1 MKNKIIKYCCLA
13 SLLFLLLIP
22 IIKQHTGLLVHEFEV
37 DELKGWFPPVDSAHF
52 SIKNWWNGDF
62 QNKKEAF
69 LKRDL
74 KVRPFAIRAN
84 NQMHYDILKE
94 IRTDIIEGEDGYLF
108 EKGYIE
114 DLLGHRFIGEKRIKN
129 QAEKLK
135 FISEK
140 LKKEKD
146 VDVIV
151 AVAISKALF
160 HKDKLPKQYKLNP
173 DAKTNYEEYLKEFKK
188 QDIHVLDFNQYFL
201 EQKEKTDH
209 VLSPKYG
216 IHWSQYAGMLAAD
229 SILNYIGQLKGKEV
243 TPIIK
248 KELVKSTE
256 ARKEDED
263 IGQSINLYRPLASE
277 NYSYFNSYLPF
288 NAKKEYRPNIVL
300 VGDSFSWT
308 IWGNDIPHHLWGE
321 ETLFLYYYKEV
332 WDTKWSELS
341 GSKLKDEQIK
351 PFAEN
356 ADAIVLLF
364 TPMNMNDLGSGF
376 IDKTFEK
383 LKDKD

>member
-22 IIKQHTGLLVHEFEV
+22 IIKQHTGLLVHAFEV
-37 DELKGWFPPVDSAHF
+37 DELKGYFPPVDSAHF
-52 SIKNWWNGDF
+52 SIKNWWKGDF
-62 QNKKEAF
+62 QNNKEAF

-74 KVRPFAIRAN
+74 KIRPFAVRAN
-84 NQMHYDILKE
+84 NQMHYDFLKE

-108 EKGYIE
+108 EDSYIE
-114 DLLGHRFIGEKRIKN
+114 DMIGLRYIGDKKIKDQSN
-129 QAEKLK
+129 KLK

-140 LKKEKD
+140 LKAEHD
-146 VDVIV
+146 VEVIV

-160 HKDKLPKQYKLNP
+160 HKDKLPKQYQLNEN
-173 DAKTNYEEYLKEFKK
+173 AKTNYEEYLKEFKK
-188 QDIHVLDFNQYFL
+188 QGIHFLDFNQHFIN
-201 EQKEKTDH
+201 QKGKSKHIFST
-209 VLSPKYG
+209 KFG

-229 SILNYIGQLKGKEV
+229 SILNYIGKLKGKEV
-243 TPIIK
+243 TPIVK
-248 KELVKSTE
+248 NELVKSRE

-263 IGQSINLYRPLASE
+263 IGQSINLYRPLESE

-288 NAKKEYRPNIVL
+288 NSKKEYRPNIVL
-300 VGDSFSWT
+300 IGDSFSWT

-321 ETLFLYYYKEV
+321 ETLFLYYYNEV
-332 WDTKWSELS
+332 WDTKWSDLS

-356 ADAIVLLF
+356 ADAIVLLY
-364 TPMNMNDLGSGF
+364 TPMNMNNLGSDF

-383 LKDKD
+383 LQNKN